1 MSRRIKDHIH
11 HLEVLSRGKPKMQ
24 RALIQA
30 ADREFM
36 LCLCECVDNV
46 IKGNVPMT
54 SAQIDKLK
62 SKRHLLRKL
71 CNRRISLKK
80 KKAALLQRGNGLSLL
95 TGLLVKPLIGLMI
108 KKITAAALGGGRK

>member
-1 MSRRIKDHIH
+1 
-11 HLEVLSRGKPKMQ
+11 MQ

-46 IKGNVPMT
+46 IKGNVPLNE
-54 SAQIDKLK
+54 AQINKLR

-71 CNRRISLKK
+71 CNRNLSLKT
-80 KKAALLQRGNGLSLL
+80 KKAALLQRGNGL
-95 TGLLVKPLIGLMI
+95 GLLAGLLIKPLLPLIVKGI
-108 KKITAAALGGGRK
+108 VKAAQKKRRK